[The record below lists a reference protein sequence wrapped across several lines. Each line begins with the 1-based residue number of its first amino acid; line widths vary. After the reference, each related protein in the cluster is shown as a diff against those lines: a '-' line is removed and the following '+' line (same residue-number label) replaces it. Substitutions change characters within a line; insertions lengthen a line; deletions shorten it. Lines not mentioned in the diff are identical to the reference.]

1 MSEEASAAPAEAPES
16 PAKATEETTEERVP
30 YERFQK
36 ANQKA
41 KEAAERAAKLEG
53 DLEAIRRELE
63 DREAA
68 GLPELER
75 ERKRAE
81 ALEKRIAEAEARA
94 AESEQR
100 VARTQREQWVSQAAA
115 AMNFANPARAA
126 KLIDDLDSI
135 EDSDQAE
142 RAVKR
147 LAKSDSYLIK
157 ADDTQPKIGRVLEN
171 GKTVQP
177 GAKTTGRI
185 NPEEEAGMIAAN
197 LKKFTET
204 WQSAGS

>member
-1 MSEEASAAPAEAPES
+1 MSEDTTAVEATDAAAKQEGDAPED
-16 PAKATEETTEERVP
+16 RVP

-53 DLEAIRRELE
+53 DLEAIRAELE
-63 DREAA
+63 NREAA

-94 AESEQR
+94 NESEQR
-100 VARTQREQWVSQAAA
+100 VARTQREQWVAQAAA
-115 AMNFANPARAA
+115 ALNFANPARAA

-135 EDSDQAE
+135 EDPDQAE

-147 LAKSDSYLIK
+147 LAKSDSYLVK
-157 ADDTQPKIGRVLEN
+157 SDSAQPQIGRVLEN

-185 NPEEEAGMIAAN
+185 NTEEEAGMIAAN
-197 LKKFTET
+197 LKQFADN
-204 WQSAGS
+204 WQSASS